1 MNIPGRIIL
10 SRPDALGD
18 AVVTLTTAG
27 WIKHHAP
34 GTHITVLC
42 RNYARPVWACSRHVD
57 DIIVL
62 DELQAAGG
70 AAAVERLRSVNADAI
85 VHVFPYRDVAR
96 WAKQAGV
103 KRRIGTSHRWWHWF
117 TCNERVDFTRKN
129 SPLHEAQLNIKLLA
143 PFGIAVPGN
152 VEELVPH
159 IGFVPPT
166 LKAELRTLLPE
177 GKRIV
182 VLHPLSKGSAVEWGL
197 PNFSALIRALDP
209 ARWHVIVTG
218 TKDEAERYRSALPLD
233 LPHVTDLGGSL
244 ALDEL
249 IAVIGA
255 SDALVAASTG
265 PLHIAAACGKRAIGL
280 FGMRKPIHPGRWA
293 PLGTDAHVLVND
305 PACPRC
311 AKGEVCDCITRIGPE
326 RVLELLYR

>member
-42 RNYARPVWACSRHVD
+42 RNYARPVWACSSHVD
-57 DIIVL
+57 DIITL
-62 DELQAAGG
+62 DELQAAGD
-70 AAAVERLRSVNADAI
+70 AVAVERLRSANADAV
-85 VHVFPYRDVAR
+85 VHVFPHREVAR
-96 WAKQAGV
+96 WAKQAGIA
-103 KRRIGTSHRWWHWF
+103 RRIGTSHRWWHWF
-117 TCNERVDFTRKN
+117 SCNERVDFTRKN
-129 SPLHEAQLNIKLLA
+129 SALHEAQLNIKLLA
-143 PFGIAVPGN
+143 PFGIPVPGSA
-152 VEELVPH
+152 EALIPC
-159 IGFVPPT
+159 IGFVPSA
-166 LKAELRTLLPE
+166 LNDDLRNMIQS

-197 PNFSALIRALDP
+197 PNFSALIHVLDP
-209 ARWHVIVTG
+209 ARWHVLVTG
-218 TKDEAERYRSALPLD
+218 TKDEAERYRGSLPLD
-233 LPHVTDLGGSL
+233 LPHVTDLGGKL
-244 ALDEL
+244 KLDEL

-280 FGMRKPIHPGRWA
+280 FGMRRPIHPGRWA
-293 PLGTDAHVLVND
+293 PLGTDAHVLVHD
-305 PACPRC
+305 TDCPRC
-311 AKGEVCDCITRIGPE
+311 ARGEECDCIARIAPQ
-326 RVLELLYR
+326 RVLQMLER